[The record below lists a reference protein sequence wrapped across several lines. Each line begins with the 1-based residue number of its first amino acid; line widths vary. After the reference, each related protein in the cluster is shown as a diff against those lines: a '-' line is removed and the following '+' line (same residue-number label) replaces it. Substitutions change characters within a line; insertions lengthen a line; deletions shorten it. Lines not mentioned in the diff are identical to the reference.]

1 MDYRLKDKKVFISG
15 SSRGIGLSIA
25 KKFIEEGSKVVINS
39 RNAEELKNINDSLT
53 NCFSVAG
60 DVSKAKEASEIIKK
74 SSEILEGLDVLIC
87 NVGTGSSVSPGKE
100 NYQEW
105 LRIFD
110 INFFSATNL
119 IEASKDYLKDS
130 QGSIVCISSICGNET
145 IPGAPITYSVAKSA
159 LNAYV
164 KSISLPLA
172 EDKIR
177 INSVAPGNIY
187 FDGSVW
193 FKKMKKSP
201 KTVKSMLKDNVPLDK
216 FGSPEDVANMVVWL
230 ASDVSNFVT
239 GSVMTIDG
247 GQTRS

>member
-1 MDYRLKDKKVFISG
+1 M
-15 SSRGIGLSIA
+15 
-25 KKFIEEGSKVVINS
+25 
-39 RNAEELKNINDSLT
+39 
-53 NCFSVAG
+53 
-60 DVSKAKEASEIIKK
+60 
-74 SSEILEGLDVLIC
+74 
-87 NVGTGSSVSPGKE
+87 
-100 NYQEW
+100 
-105 LRIFD
+105 
-110 INFFSATNL
+110 
-119 IEASKDYLKDS
+119 
-130 QGSIVCISSICGNET
+130 
-145 IPGAPITYSVAKSA
+145 
-159 LNAYV
+159 
-164 KSISLPLA
+164 PLA